1 MNHLDVL
8 GSRLIFTETT
18 VCGKT
23 CCSTLKHPYS
33 EPTSLCSFSV
43 ILWLADMLSREAINS
58 NFIVFGLTRSGFE
71 PTIYSTSDSMLT
83 ITPLMWLIWGLK
95 LAAKLN
101 RAVQNCLKAI
111 AGSEIIHKIFFT
123 FFFTTKLKLA
133 RYYSC
138 IFANVS
144 ISLTLLIRIWNFLR
158 VWYTKC
164 IIMLFF
170 IIYYQD
176 FDYWHKLKHH
186 FDTQTMFLQL
196 LFVYLYN
203 LTVF

>member
-1 MNHLDVL
+1 MVWPDQGLNPQ
-8 GSRLIFTETT
+8 
-18 VCGKT
+18 
-23 CCSTLKHPYS
+23 STAHQ
-33 EPTSLCSFSV
+33 T
-43 ILWLADMLSREAINS
+43 
-58 NFIVFGLTRSGFE
+58 
-71 PTIYSTSDSMLT
+71 SMLT

-101 RAVQNCLKAI
+101 RAIQNCLKAI
-111 AGSEIIHKIFFT
+111 AGSQILHKIFFT
-123 FFFTTKLKLA
+123 FFLTTKLKLA

-164 IIMLFF
+164 IIMLFS

-196 LFVYLYN
+196 FTIIIYLFVQSN
-203 LTVF
+203 SILTSFFRQKHHTSTKIMSIQFDV